1 MYLVGPPPLNLDLGL
16 FLKGRQTAAH
26 LVGEFFRGA
35 QSISVLKMIGPSLH
49 QGDEGEVKINNQARN
64 IVGQSHLI

>member
-26 LVGEFFRGA
+26 LVGEFFLGA
-35 QSISVLKMIGPSLH
+35 QSISVLNMIGPSLD
-49 QGDEGEVKINNQARN
+49 QCDEGEMKNNHFRN
-64 IVGQSHLI
+64 IV